1 MKLGKEGW
9 VLRSRAARGADSAFE
24 AGQTRTAERNLGTR
38 STKIESVSFRI
49 ATFRKALIKL
59 DSQLPQR
66 LMGCCACDICRRS
79 RTPKSL
85 SARTSQ
91 RGDSPNPPLFLNRV
105 FTQKAFAFGRG
116 DDQRSL
122 LLVHRTTVKWGLKPV
137 IFVPSRAFRADI

>member
-1 MKLGKEGW
+1 MGAAKQSGAGRRIQP
-9 VLRSRAARGADSAFE
+9 LRPA
-24 AGQTRTAERNLGTR
+24 QTRTAERNLGTR

-85 SARTSQ
+85 SDQNIAAGRFTQPSSVPES
-91 RGDSPNPPLFLNRV
+91 R

-122 LLVHRTTVKWGLKPV
+122 LSRSWTTAKWGLNPV